1 MRALC
6 YDVKYDNVAAAA
18 EGSSKLQMNVSFTVA
33 EVVLKRKF
41 ENVEWIPLSYRV
53 FQGSI

>member
-33 EVVLKRKF
+33 VVVLKRKF
-41 ENVEWIPLSYRV
+41 ENVEWMPLS
-53 FQGSI
+53 